1 MFHQSISMF
10 PSARIVYT
18 NSLLKTLFQ
27 RHRHIHWLTFNVE
40 LRSIGHFLRTICAL
54 YPRYLIKGEYSS
66 CGTIPFRFELFSGFC
81 LIMHVNTYFT
91 DELIYYNFQNKLFFR
106 TVFADFTYLDRRVTF
121 TKIQTCN
128 HRFLLDKN
136 GRYRYIDNIWRK
148 CMYNVRLQ
156 KHWWKIALFHRF

>member
-40 LRSIGHFLRTICAL
+40 LRSIGHFLSTICAL

-66 CGTIPFRFELFSGFC
+66 CGTIPFRFELFSDFC

-91 DELIYYNFQNKLFFR
+91 DELIYYNFQNKLF
-106 TVFADFTYLDRRVTF
+106 LG
-121 TKIQTCN
+121 Q
-128 HRFLLDKN
+128 FLLILPIMIE
-136 GRYRYIDNIWRK
+136 GSH
-148 CMYNVRLQ
+148 LQ
-156 KHWWKIALFHRF
+156 KYKLVTIDFY